1 MKNIKTVQSY
11 KNTAADVGR
20 TSEKT
25 AKSNF
30 ADPIRIKEQNPKD
43 KPVDGVGIQWDFRCP
58 QYDQRSSNFIN
69 AGTHYGVGH
78 KQPIGH
84 AGNPKMHV
92 DTLPQT
98 RHNTLQDD
106 DLG

>member
-1 MKNIKTVQSY
+1 MKNTKTVQSY
-11 KNTAADVGR
+11 KNTAAQKDR
-20 TSEKT
+20 STLKNSKT
-25 AKSNF
+25 GF
-30 ADPIRIKEQNPKD
+30 ADPVKIKDQNPECQ
-43 KPVDGVGIQWDFRCP
+43 PEDGVKSPWDFRCP

-84 AGNPKMHV
+84 EGNPKQFV
-92 DTLPQT
+92 DVLPQSRVKT
-98 RHNTLQDD
+98 MQVD